1 MIDMKIDKGHVDMFV
16 DGAAH
21 TLASEATVA
30 FKYNKCPFCRSY
42 AIQGNLCYGC
52 KWRFGHG
59 QYAKETDFD
68 LFDPKES
75 WRELM
80 NREVDR

>member
-1 MIDMKIDKGHVDMFV
+1 MELDQF
-16 DGAAH
+16 
-21 TLASEATVA
+21 LR
-30 FKYNKCPFCRSY
+30 KYNKCPFCRSYAIQGNLCYGCKWRFGHGQY

-80 NREVDR
+80 NREVDG

>member
-1 MIDMKIDKGHVDMFV
+1 MQKEEPMSDFISNGRIQQM
-16 DGAAH
+16 
-21 TLASEATVA
+21 TLDQ
-30 FKYNKCPFCRSY
+30 FLRKYNKCPFCRSY
-42 AIQGNLCYGC
+42 VIQGNLCYVC

-80 NREVDR
+80 NREVDG